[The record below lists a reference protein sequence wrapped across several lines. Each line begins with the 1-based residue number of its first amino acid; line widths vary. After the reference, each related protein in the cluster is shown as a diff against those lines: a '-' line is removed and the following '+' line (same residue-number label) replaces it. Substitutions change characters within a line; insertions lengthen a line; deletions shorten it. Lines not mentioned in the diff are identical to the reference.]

1 MFRLEEKDKEFLF
14 SDESQK
20 IRIRPLAHD
29 IFRITVTKKEQFSD
43 TESRIVICR
52 EEIQKIEKKE
62 TDDCYKLI
70 TKKYVLQLEKS
81 TGRIVIRKGDRIVM
95 AEAEQDGKLLSEFDS
110 YKNIFSDESD
120 IKTSGSVDGV
130 RVNADNYKKVF
141 YKKLYKCKLSF
152 SFQDQE
158 ALYGFGSHEEGFGNL
173 RGKYRELYQQNL
185 KACIPYFYSTNG
197 YGCLFNANCFMEFH
211 DDAHGS
217 YVWLDAA
224 EELDYYIIC
233 GDGFDQVTAGYR
245 YLTGSVPML
254 PKWAFGYCQSK
265 ERYVDAEELM
275 QVVEEYRRREIPL
288 DLIILD
294 WQSWPMDG
302 GWGQKTFDPKRFPN
316 PEKMLEEI
324 HNENVKFMISI
335 WPIMTGDCE
344 NQKEMKKE
352 GCMLGNQSTY
362 NAFSKKARD
371 LYWKQANEGLFQKG
385 VDAWWCDCTEPFEND
400 WYGSIKPEPFER
412 VNLNTQI
419 AKKYI
424 EEDQISAFSLM
435 HSKGIYEGQRKTS
448 DAKRVVNL
456 TRSAYAGQHR
466 YATIT
471 WAGDTSANWETLKR
485 HIPEGVN
492 FCAAGEPYWTVD
504 IGAFFVRRREQW
516 FWNGEYEDGC
526 RDLGYRELYTRW
538 LQYAVFLPMFRSHGT
553 DTPREIWQFG
563 EKGTLFYDA
572 IEKFIKLRYRL
583 LPYIYSLA
591 GMVTHKNYTM
601 MRALAFDFQDEEV
614 KQIDHQFLFGPALM
628 ICPITRPMY
637 YTSGSKKME
646 HADKTQRVYL
656 PKGADWYDFWTGEWY
671 EGGQYIIKEYP
682 IDRMPIFVK
691 AGSILPM
698 SDAVAYTGLQ
708 KECDITLRVYA
719 GNDAE
724 FELYEDEE
732 DNYHYENGA
741 YAWTKFSWKE
751 ETKQL
756 SIGQP
761 SGEFEGRV
769 KDRIYQVIVIDKE
782 NPYQDVI

>member
-1 MFRLEEKDKEFLF
+1 MILN
-14 SDESQK
+14 
-20 IRIRPLAHD
+20 
-29 IFRITVTKKEQFSD
+29 
-43 TESRIVICR
+43 
-52 EEIQKIEKKE
+52 
-62 TDDCYKLI
+62 KLI
-70 TKKYVLQLEKS
+70 TKNYVLELAKS

-95 AEAEQDGKLLSEFDS
+95 AEAEQNGKLLSEFDS

-158 ALYGFGSHEEGFGNL
+158 ALYGFGSHEEGVGNL

-419 AKKYI
+419 AKIYRGRS
-424 EEDQISAFSLM
+424 DQRIF
-435 HSKGIYEGQRKTS
+435 S
-448 DAKRVVNL
+448 DAL
-456 TRSAYAGQHR
+456 
-466 YATIT
+466 
-471 WAGDTSANWETLKR
+471 
-485 HIPEGVN
+485 
-492 FCAAGEPYWTVD
+492 
-504 IGAFFVRRREQW
+504 
-516 FWNGEYEDGC
+516 
-526 RDLGYRELYTRW
+526 
-538 LQYAVFLPMFRSHGT
+538 
-553 DTPREIWQFG
+553 
-563 EKGTLFYDA
+563 
-572 IEKFIKLRYRL
+572 
-583 LPYIYSLA
+583 
-591 GMVTHKNYTM
+591 
-601 MRALAFDFQDEEV
+601 
-614 KQIDHQFLFGPALM
+614 
-628 ICPITRPMY
+628 
-637 YTSGSKKME
+637 
-646 HADKTQRVYL
+646 
-656 PKGADWYDFWTGEWY
+656 
-671 EGGQYIIKEYP
+671 
-682 IDRMPIFVK
+682 
-691 AGSILPM
+691 
-698 SDAVAYTGLQ
+698 
-708 KECDITLRVYA
+708 
-719 GNDAE
+719 
-724 FELYEDEE
+724 
-732 DNYHYENGA
+732 
-741 YAWTKFSWKE
+741 
-751 ETKQL
+751 
-756 SIGQP
+756 
-761 SGEFEGRV
+761 
-769 KDRIYQVIVIDKE
+769 
-782 NPYQDVI
+782 

>member
-1 MFRLEEKDKEFLF
+1 MILN
-14 SDESQK
+14 
-20 IRIRPLAHD
+20 
-29 IFRITVTKKEQFSD
+29 
-43 TESRIVICR
+43 
-52 EEIQKIEKKE
+52 
-62 TDDCYKLI
+62 KLI
-70 TKKYVLQLEKS
+70 TKNYVLELAKS

-95 AEAEQDGKLLSEFDS
+95 AEAEQNGKLLSEFDS

-158 ALYGFGSHEEGFGNL
+158 ALYGFGSHEEGVGNL

>member
-52 EEIQKIEKKE
+52 EEIQKTEKKE

-70 TKKYVLQLEKS
+70 TKNYVLQLEKS

-302 GWGQKTFDPKRFPN
+302 GWGQKTFDPNRFPN

-352 GCMLGNQSTY
+352 GCMFGNQSTY

-656 PKGADWYDFWTGEWY
+656 PKGVDWYDFWTGEWY

-769 KDRIYQVIVIDKE
+769 KDRTYQVIVIDKE

>member
-1 MFRLEEKDKEFLF
+1 
-14 SDESQK
+14 
-20 IRIRPLAHD
+20 
-29 IFRITVTKKEQFSD
+29 
-43 TESRIVICR
+43 
-52 EEIQKIEKKE
+52 
-62 TDDCYKLI
+62 
-70 TKKYVLQLEKS
+70 
-81 TGRIVIRKGDRIVM
+81 
-95 AEAEQDGKLLSEFDS
+95 
-110 YKNIFSDESD
+110 
-120 IKTSGSVDGV
+120 
-130 RVNADNYKKVF
+130 
-141 YKKLYKCKLSF
+141 
-152 SFQDQE
+152 
-158 ALYGFGSHEEGFGNL
+158 
-173 RGKYRELYQQNL
+173 
-185 KACIPYFYSTNG
+185 
-197 YGCLFNANCFMEFH
+197 
-211 DDAHGS
+211 
-217 YVWLDAA
+217 
-224 EELDYYIIC
+224 
-233 GDGFDQVTAGYR
+233 
-245 YLTGSVPML
+245 
-254 PKWAFGYCQSK
+254 
-265 ERYVDAEELM
+265 
-275 QVVEEYRRREIPL
+275 
-288 DLIILD
+288 
-294 WQSWPMDG
+294 
-302 GWGQKTFDPKRFPN
+302 
-316 PEKMLEEI
+316 
-324 HNENVKFMISI
+324 
-335 WPIMTGDCE
+335 
-344 NQKEMKKE
+344 
-352 GCMLGNQSTY
+352 
-362 NAFSKKARD
+362 
-371 LYWKQANEGLFQKG
+371 
-385 VDAWWCDCTEPFEND
+385 
-400 WYGSIKPEPFER
+400 
-412 VNLNTQI
+412 
-419 AKKYI
+419 
-424 EEDQISAFSLM
+424 M

-708 KECDITLRVYA
+708 KECDIILRVYA

-782 NPYQDVI
+782 NHYQDVI

>member
-265 ERYVDAEELM
+265 ERYVNAEELM

-302 GWGQKTFDPKRFPN
+302 GWGQKTFDPNRFPN

-614 KQIDHQFLFGPALM
+614 KRIDHQFLFGPALM

-656 PKGADWYDFWTGEWY
+656 PKDADWYDFWTGEWY

-782 NPYQDVI
+782 NHYQDVI

>member
-95 AEAEQDGKLLSEFDS
+95 AEAEQDGKMLSEFDS

-614 KQIDHQFLFGPALM
+614 KRIDHQFLFGPALM

-637 YTSGSKKME
+637 YTSGSKKVE
-646 HADKTQRVYL
+646 HADKTQQVYL
-656 PKGADWYDFWTGEWY
+656 PKDADWYDFWTGEWY

-708 KECDITLRVYA
+708 KECDIILRVYA

-769 KDRIYQVIVIDKE
+769 KDRSYQVIVIAKE